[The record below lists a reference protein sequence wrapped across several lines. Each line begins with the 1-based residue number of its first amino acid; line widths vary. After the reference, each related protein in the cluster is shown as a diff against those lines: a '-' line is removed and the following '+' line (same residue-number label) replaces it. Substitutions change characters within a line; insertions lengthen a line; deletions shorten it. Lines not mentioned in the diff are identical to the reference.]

1 MAASDFL
8 WSILSL
14 EGRVVWFFFCA
25 IDDSWF
31 ELVAEFIDQL
41 RFIVL
46 PDCVSQVVDQFPAF
60 EKKRRDRLS
69 FLAWIAFGR
78 VPLSRQYQ

>member
-1 MAASDFL
+1 LAASDFL

-46 PDCVSQVVDQFPAF
+46 PDCVSQVVDQFEDGEGLIGCPVGSGFAT
-60 EKKRRDRLS
+60 R
-69 FLAWIAFGR
+69 W
-78 VPLSRQYQ
+78 